1 MKKKIIEVCA
11 ASVQSALNA
20 QRAGAHRIELCGGL
34 EIGGI
39 TPSAATII
47 KTKALLDIE
56 VFVLI
61 RPRGGDFCYSRLEM
75 ETIKDDII
83 FCKKNNI
90 DGVVIGMLEKD
101 GTINS
106 SQLKQLVD
114 LAYPMQVTFHRAF
127 DRAADPLVALEK
139 IIDAGVHRI
148 LTSGQKAT
156 AFEGRFLLREL
167 VKKSNNRIT
176 ILAGAGINR
185 DNILNI
191 AKVSKTSEF
200 HLSGKSLVK
209 SPMSN
214 QDTTV
219 QFSQDGISENDYF
232 ETNLNTIKVIV
243 EMMSYY

>member
-11 ASVQSALNA
+11 SSVQSALNA
-20 QRAGAHRIELCGGL
+20 QKAGAQRVELCGGY

-39 TPSAATII
+39 TPSPSTIQ
-47 KTKALLDIE
+47 KTRELLEID

-61 RPRGGDFCYSRLEM
+61 RPRGGDFCYSKLEM
-75 ETIKDDII
+75 EIIKEDIL

-101 GTINS
+101 GTINFN
-106 SQLKQLVD
+106 QLKELVE

-127 DRAADPLVALEK
+127 DRATDPFLALEK
-139 IIDAGVHRI
+139 IIEAGVQRI

-167 VKKSNNRIT
+167 VKKANNRIT

-191 AKVSKTSEF
+191 AKVSKTNEF
-200 HLSGKSLVK
+200 HLSGKSLIK
-209 SPMSN
+209 SPMTN
-214 QDTTV
+214 KDTSI
-219 QFSQDGISENDYF
+219 QFSQNGMSEDDYF
-232 ETNLNTIKVIV
+232 ETSANTVKVIV
-243 EMMSYY
+243 EMINM

>member
-1 MKKKIIEVCA
+1 MKKNIIEVCA

-20 QRAGAHRIELCGGL
+20 QAAKADRVELCGGL

-39 TPSAATII
+39 TPSPSTIL
-47 KTKALLDIE
+47 KTRALLDID

-61 RPRGGDFCYSRLEM
+61 RPRGGDFCYSQLEM
-75 ETIKDDII
+75 ETIREDIL
-83 FCKKNNI
+83 FCKENKI

-101 GTINS
+101 GTINAI
-106 SQLKQLVD
+106 QLRALVD
-114 LAYPMQVTFHRAF
+114 LASPMQVTFHRAF
-127 DRAADPLVALEK
+127 DRAADPFLALEK

-185 DNILNI
+185 GNVLNL
-191 AKVSKTSEF
+191 AKASRVNEF
-200 HLSGKSLVK
+200 HLSGKSIIK
-209 SPMSN
+209 SPMDIEDS
-214 QDTTV
+214 TV
-219 QFSQDGISENDYF
+219 QFSQNGISENDYF
-232 ETNLNTIKVIV
+232 ETDSDKIKKIV
-243 EMMSYY
+243 ELMNT